1 LDTFIEKNPNKI
13 VILVFPKYIQIRFL
27 QKKLE
32 WIHKKLHITIPKKSE
47 SLKGGI
53 ILNKDDI
60 SSILVF

>member
-1 LDTFIEKNPNKI
+1 LGTLIEKNPNKI
-13 VILVFPKYIQIRFL
+13 VILVFPKYIHIEFL

-47 SLKGGI
+47 SSKGGI

-60 SSILVF
+60 FSIIVD

>member
-1 LDTFIEKNPNKI
+1 LETFIEKNLDKI
-13 VILVFPKYIQIRFL
+13 VILVFPKYIRIEFL

-47 SLKGGI
+47 SSNGGI
-53 ILNKDDI
+53 ILNKEDI

>member
-1 LDTFIEKNPNKI
+1 
-13 VILVFPKYIQIRFL
+13 VILVFPKYIRIEFL

-47 SLKGGI
+47 SSKGGI